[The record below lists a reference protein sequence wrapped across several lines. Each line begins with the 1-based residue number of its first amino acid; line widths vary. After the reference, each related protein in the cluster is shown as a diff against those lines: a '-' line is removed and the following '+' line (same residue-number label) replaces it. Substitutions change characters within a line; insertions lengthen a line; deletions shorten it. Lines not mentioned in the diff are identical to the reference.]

1 MILAER
7 MAATRRALDDAG
19 LLPLAGHPV
28 LEVGCGAG
36 GELARLLELGA
47 RSADLHGIDLQEDRV
62 SAGRAAHPEIDLRVG
77 GGDELPYAG
86 SSFDLLLAV
95 TLFSSILDESL
106 ATRVALEMLRVLRPG
121 GSILWYDIRVDN
133 PSNSA
138 VRGLGARQV
147 EALFPGCTARL
158 RPLTLLPPLARR
170 LGPLAP
176 ALYRPLAALPPVRS
190 HLFGL
195 LTK

>member
-7 MAATRRALDDAG
+7 MAATRRALDEAG

-28 LEVGCGAG
+28 LEVGCGSG
-36 GELARLLELGA
+36 GELARLLDLGA
-47 RSADLHGIDLQEDRV
+47 ESADLHGVDLQEDRILE
-62 SAGRAAHPEIDLRVG
+62 GRAAHPEIDLRVG
-77 GGDELPYAG
+77 AGDDLPFAD

-95 TLFSSILDESL
+95 TLFSSILDQAL
-106 ATRVALEMLRVLRPG
+106 AGRVAREMLRVLRPG

-133 PSNSA
+133 PSNPA
-138 VRGLGARQV
+138 VRGLGVGQV
-147 EALFPGCTARL
+147 AQLFPSCTRRL

-170 LGPLAP
+170 LGRLAP
-176 ALYRPLAALPPVRS
+176 ALYGPLAALPPVRS